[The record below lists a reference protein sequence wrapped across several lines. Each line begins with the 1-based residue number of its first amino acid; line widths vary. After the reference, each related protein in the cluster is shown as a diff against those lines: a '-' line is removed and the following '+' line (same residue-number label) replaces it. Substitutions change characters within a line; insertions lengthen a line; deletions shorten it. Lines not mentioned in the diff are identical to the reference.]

1 MLKTANLLSK
11 RTIGQWLRLMSI
23 GVLVAISTS
32 AQTVSIDYDGDVGF
46 LQYKTYSWIE
56 CGRPENS
63 KLNHK
68 LVIERIEEHLAARG
82 LRKVDLSE
90 ADLYVAYGG
99 AIEDCVWDD
108 CDYLGSGGCARFT
121 DEEAI
126 LAVKLIEAR
135 TKKII
140 WQARTVYTLSDKAE
154 KNQRR
159 VDKAVQK
166 IFKKYPPQKN

>member
-1 MLKTANLLSK
+1 M
-11 RTIGQWLRLMSI
+11 
-23 GVLVAISTS
+23 VAFN
-32 AQTVSIDYDGDVGF
+32 V
-46 LQYKTYSWIE
+46 
-56 CGRPENS
+56 CRC
-63 KLNHK
+63 
-68 LVIERIEEHLAARG
+68 
-82 LRKVDLSE
+82 
-90 ADLYVAYGG
+90 LYVAYGG
-99 AIEDCVWDD
+99 GIEDSVWDD

>member
-1 MLKTANLLSK
+1 M
-11 RTIGQWLRLMSI
+11 
-23 GVLVAISTS
+23 
-32 AQTVSIDYDGDVGF
+32 QT
-46 LQYKTYSWIE
+46 
-56 CGRPENS
+56 PENS

-68 LVIERIEEHLAARG
+68 LVIERIEELLAARG

-99 AIEDCVWDD
+99 GIEDCFWDD
-108 CDYLGSGGCARFT
+108 CDYLGSGGCGRFT
-121 DEEAI
+121 DEEAT
-126 LAVKLIEAR
+126 LAVKMIDAR

-159 VDKAVQK
+159 IDKAVQR
-166 IFKKYPPQKN
+166 IFKKYPPQGT